1 MYAALDG
8 DDFFS
13 MHVALI
19 HWTGCRMDG
28 KMNSDLNSCFSLKYE
43 GVERTVNDGDFVS
56 SIPQKAIQRQ

>member
-8 DDFFS
+8 DDFFLCTWHS
-13 MHVALI
+13 FIGQDAG
-19 HWTGCRMDG
+19 WTG